1 MSKHILI
8 LAGDGIGPEIVKAA
22 EQVLTRVNDQFNLGL
37 TWEQGLLGGA
47 AIDAHGSPYPDVTA
61 AQAKNAD
68 AILLGA
74 VGGPK
79 WDNIERSI
87 RPERGLLKI
96 RSELNLFANLRPAIL
111 YPQLADASSLK
122 PEIVAGLDI
131 LIVRELTGGIYFG
144 QPRGF
149 VNLRMV
155 KNKVLTPTFMLSLK
169 LSVLRKWLLKWLVYV
184 VAKSVRLIKPTS
196 LK

>member
-1 MSKHILI
+1 M
-8 LAGDGIGPEIVKAA
+8 GTGP
-22 EQVLTRVNDQFNLGL
+22 TRWGCHRCTRFTLSRCDRKTSQ
-37 TWEQGLLGGA
+37 
-47 AIDAHGSPYPDVTA
+47 
-61 AQAKNAD
+61 NAD

-169 LSVLRKWLLKWLVYV
+169 LSVLRKWLLKSTVYV
-184 VAKSVRLIKPTS
+184 VKKSVLLIKPTS

>member
-61 AQAKNAD
+61 KQAKNAD

-79 WDNIERSI
+79 WDSIERSI

-131 LIVRELTGGIYFG
+131 L
-144 QPRGF
+144 
-149 VNLRMV
+149 
-155 KNKVLTPTFMLSLK
+155 
-169 LSVLRKWLLKWLVYV
+169 
-184 VAKSVRLIKPTS
+184 
-196 LK
+196 

>member
-74 VGGPK
+74 VGG
-79 WDNIERSI
+79 RS
-87 RPERGLLKI
+87 G
-96 RSELNLFANLRPAIL
+96 
-111 YPQLADASSLK
+111 
-122 PEIVAGLDI
+122 
-131 LIVRELTGGIYFG
+131 T
-144 QPRGF
+144 
-149 VNLRMV
+149 
-155 KNKVLTPTFMLSLK
+155 T
-169 LSVLRKWLLKWLVYV
+169 LSVRSVQSV
-184 VAKSVRLIKPTS
+184 VC
-196 LK
+196 